1 MGSLH
6 WITQF
11 WLQRR
16 WCTWYA
22 WSQTILLS
30 SYASFARWSNRKTV
44 KLYCIGKINIVF
56 HFNQDWSVSLFSFI
70 FKIFEKEKITMV
82 ILNENEDIY
91 SLIRQNNTFAIR
103 LWLDN
108 PTNDIHQSDEHGF
121 TLLHWAAWY
130 GRLSIVQLLLS
141 RNARVNAVNR
151 SMRPMSSR
159 H

>member
-1 MGSLH
+1 
-6 WITQF
+6 
-11 WLQRR
+11 
-16 WCTWYA
+16 
-22 WSQTILLS
+22 
-30 SYASFARWSNRKTV
+30 
-44 KLYCIGKINIVF
+44 
-56 HFNQDWSVSLFSFI
+56 
-70 FKIFEKEKITMV
+70 MV

-151 SMRPMSSR
+151 SMRSSLLVTNESS